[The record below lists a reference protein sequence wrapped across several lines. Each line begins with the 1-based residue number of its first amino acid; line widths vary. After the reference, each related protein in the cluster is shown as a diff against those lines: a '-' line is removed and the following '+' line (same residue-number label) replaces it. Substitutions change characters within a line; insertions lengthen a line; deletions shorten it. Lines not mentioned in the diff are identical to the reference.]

1 MKKNLL
7 QKLIEDEEERHY
19 GERSK
24 DPGISLF
31 INIGGYTNLVVG
43 EKGDFKG
50 GCQFYLV
57 QVYKLI

>member
-24 DPGISLF
+24 DPGISSF
-31 INIGGYTNLVVG
+31 INISKLTNFVVC
-43 EKGDFKG
+43 EREDVKC
-50 GCQFYLV
+50 GC
-57 QVYKLI
+57 KLFSLSF